1 MSTKLHHTS
10 GDKSMPDNTVLVE
23 YLNNAL
29 DETARRELEEMFTD
43 DQQLGDAIEGL
54 KQLKDGKEAAAINAN
69 LNRMIQAKIK
79 NRRKKRLKSLSFPL
93 WLILLMAVVLLLML
107 AGYVI
112 ISKLP

>member
-1 MSTKLHHTS
+1 MSTKHHHKS
-10 GDKSMPDNTVLVE
+10 VEKSMPDSAVLVE

-29 DETARRELEEMFTD
+29 DEKAQRELEEMFTD
-43 DQQLGDAIEGL
+43 DEQLGDAIEGL

-79 NRRKKRLKSLSFPL
+79 KRRKKRLKSLSFPL
-93 WLILLMAVVLLLML
+93 WLILLMAMVLLLML
-107 AGYVI
+107 AGYVV